1 MADKKVIFGMD
12 QNGQQTFVRFFKT
25 LPEKSS
31 STIRFF
37 KRNDYYTCHGEDA
50 LFVSNEV
57 FKTTSSCKMI
67 GADPNKLES
76 VLVNKAN
83 FENLIKDLLLVKRY
97 RVEVYEDKGTGRNRC
112 WEVEYKGSPGNL
124 SQFEEILF
132 DSGDS
137 QADVIASG
145 AIMAVIMGM
154 EGKSKVVG
162 LSCIDTMSSVIRV
175 AQFMDDEA
183 FSNLEA
189 LTVTNSPKE
198 CLLVQS
204 ENSQDFETIK
214 SIIERN
220 NVMVTLKKKKDF
232 EKDSLIDD
240 LNVLL
245 KFKEGEKESAHIYPE
260 TNLEHAMA
268 ATAGIIKYLELLTDQ
283 GNLGQY
289 KIEDLKQY
297 HFLKL
302 DSAAIRALNV
312 DPPPEYRLGGNRGA
326 PTSIHEL
333 LDKCKTPQGHR
344 LLSLWLKQPL
354 QDLALIQERHDIVE
368 YFVNNSSVRSE
379 VSNEY
384 LRQVPDL
391 EQLVKKLLRKKA
403 RLRDIY
409 KIYDCVS
416 RLPQLIEV
424 LNDESTPA
432 ALKSI
437 ILEPLRENVTDMDK
451 YQQMVEETVDFDAVE
466 TGEYFIKPSYS
477 SDLTELN
484 ESIEK
489 LKKKM
494 RSQLTKAAEELRLE
508 AEKTIKL
515 ECTAQQGYYFRVTMK
530 EEKTVRKSKNYT
542 VFDSIKSGV
551 KFRNG
556 ILESLNQEY
565 LDDKEKY
572 EAEQRLIVVEVI
584 NLAIGYCST
593 MKNIAGVVAILDVL
607 CAFAVAATN
616 TQKTYVRPKMMPS
629 DTGVMKFTQA
639 RHPCVEG
646 QEDVHYIA
654 NDIEFKRGESEF
666 HIITGPNMGGK
677 STHLKT
683 AGIVVLLAH
692 IGSFVPCDEATMSMV
707 DCIFARV
714 GAEDSPFKGL
724 STFMAEMIEMAYI
737 MRTATSNSLILID
750 ELGRGTSTY
759 DGRGLAWAIAED
771 LAKNVR
777 AFTFFATHFHEITI
791 LAEDIPTVKNYH
803 VTALVKGEDV
813 TFLYAVKPGVSDQS
827 FGINVARMV
836 NLPPEVIDYAEK
848 KLADLEENQHIYEGF
863 FEGPY
868 DAAQKRKFVVEA
880 DALIEEFTAKCR
892 KLDQS
897 LPEDELMTKINEYKE
912 QIIAHKNPYIEA
924 LLSKSKSVVS

>member
-1 MADKKVIFGMD
+1 MGIVCLMYE
-12 QNGQQTFVRFFKT
+12 
-25 LPEKSS
+25 EKSS
-31 STIRFF
+31 STIQFF
-37 KRNDYYTCHGEDA
+37 KRSDYYTCHGEDA

-67 GADPNKLES
+67 GAEPNKLES

-83 FENLIKDLLLVKRY
+83 FENLIKDLLLVRRY
-97 RVEVYEDKGTGRNRC
+97 RVEVYEDKGTGRNRN
-112 WEVEYKGSPGNL
+112 WVVEYKGSPGNL

-132 DSGDS
+132 DSGDIE
-137 QADVIASG
+137 ADVIASG

-189 LTVTNSPKE
+189 LTVSNSPKE
-198 CLLVQS
+198 CLLIQS

-214 SIIERN
+214 GIIERN
-220 NVMVTLKKKKDF
+220 NVMITLKKKKDF
-232 EKDSLIDD
+232 DKESLIQD
-240 LNVLL
+240 LDKLL
-245 KFKEGEKESAHIYPE
+245 KFKKGEMESAHIYPE
-260 TNLEHAMA
+260 TNLEHAMS
-268 ATAGIIKYLELLTDQ
+268 ATAGIIKYLDLLSDE

-302 DSAAIRALNV
+302 DSAAIRALNI

-326 PTSIHEL
+326 ATSIHEL

-354 QDLALIQERHDIVE
+354 QDLAHIKERHDIVE

-384 LRQVPDL
+384 LRQIPDL

-403 RLRDIY
+403 RLRDVY
-409 KIYDCVS
+409 KIYDCVN
-416 RLPQLIEV
+416 RLPQLVES
-424 LNDESTPA
+424 LSDDSTPA
-432 ALKSI
+432 ALKSM
-437 ILEPLRENVTDMDK
+437 ILEPLKENVADMEK
-451 YQQMVEETVDFDAVE
+451 YQQMVEETIDFDAVE

-494 RSQLTKAAEELRLE
+494 KSQLSKAAEDLGLE
-508 AEKTIKL
+508 AEKSIKL
-515 ECTAQQGYYFRVTMK
+515 ECTSQQGYFFRVTMK
-530 EEKTVRKSKNYT
+530 EEKIVSRSKSYT

-556 ILESLNQEY
+556 TLEALNQEY
-565 LDDKEKY
+565 LEDREKY
-572 EAEQRLIVVEVI
+572 EAEQKIIVTEVI

-593 MKNIAGVVAILDVL
+593 IKNIAAVAAVLDVL

-616 TQKTYVRPKMMPS
+616 TQKTYVRPKMLPS
-629 DTGVMKFTQA
+629 DAGEMKFIQA

-692 IGSFVPCDEATMSMV
+692 IGSFVPCDEASMSMV

-791 LAEDIPTVKNYH
+791 LAENIPTVKNYH

-813 TFLYAVKPGVSDQS
+813 VFLYAVKEGVSDQS

-836 NLPPEVIDYAEK
+836 NLPPEVIEYAEK
-848 KLADLEENQHIYEGF
+848 KLTDLEENQHIYEGY

-868 DAAQKRKFVVEA
+868 SAAEKRKFVVEA
-880 DALIEEFTAKCR
+880 DALIEEFTGKC
-892 KLDQS
+892 KALDPS
-897 LPEDELMTKINEYKE
+897 LPEDELMKKINEYKE
-912 QIIAHKNPYIEA
+912 EIVGQKNPYIEA
-924 LLSKSKSVVS
+924 LLKKSKPSIS